1 MQEKKNSPKNWE
13 RERERE
19 RERTFFFVREK
30 YVKNGSKNDKFIVRV
45 WIRKDKK
52 KKRKMKGKMKSDI
65 KVEGSGE
72 MKM

>member
-1 MQEKKNSPKNWE
+1 M

-19 RERTFFFVREK
+19 GLFFFFGEGKVCKEWKREWQNYNK
-30 YVKNGSKNDKFIVRV
+30 MV